1 MERATK
7 TCNLFRKISA
17 KRVETQCC
25 AFYLARSNWQVMQ
38 QIRLLQVARIM
49 TSDWIK
55 LRGSHAI
62 QESHVTCLKTSLPWA
77 GKTPTRT
84 DFVAKSRT
92 MSTFWNNFSQ
102 PAAIW
107 FVARQI
113 WTWVNEQL
121 RFLTRFTIMI
131 QIKLQVFVARYTF
144 LLSLDR
150 YRKKNIIGEKT
161 TRTFFNGPIF
171 STCSPPMPI

>member
-25 AFYLARSNWQVMQ
+25 AFYLARSNWPVMQ
-38 QIRLLQVARIM
+38 QIRLLQVARKM
-49 TSDWIK
+49 TSNWIK

-62 QESHVTCLKTSLPWA
+62 QESNVTCLKTSLPWA

-84 DFVAKSRT
+84 DFVATSRT

-113 WTWVNEQL
+113 WTWVNEQH
-121 RFLTRFTIMI
+121 RFLTPFTIMI
-131 QIKLQVFVARYTF
+131 QIKLQVFVTRCTL

-161 TRTFFNGPIF
+161 TKTFCNGPIF